1 MKRSLTAV
9 LLLLFATSA
18 FAADAKKAPMSTDE
32 GVMKSAE
39 GFFDA
44 WNKHDPKSMT
54 AFWTEDATLIN
65 PMGRMAHGSADIE
78 KLMMDEQSTMFKGSI
93 AKVLEMKVTRSL
105 GSNMAFCDGEM
116 TVDGAQSPDG
126 SAMQQMKMHIAVIM
140 EKKGGR
146 WLFADARPYAFMQPP
161 PETAKTN

>member
-65 PMGRMAHGSADIE
+65 PMGRMAHGSSDIE
-78 KLMMDEQSTMFKGSI
+78 KLMAGLNTG
-93 AKVLEMKVTRSL
+93 
-105 GSNMAFCDGEM
+105 
-116 TVDGAQSPDG
+116 
-126 SAMQQMKMHIAVIM
+126 
-140 EKKGGR
+140 
-146 WLFADARPYAFMQPP
+146 
-161 PETAKTN
+161 TA